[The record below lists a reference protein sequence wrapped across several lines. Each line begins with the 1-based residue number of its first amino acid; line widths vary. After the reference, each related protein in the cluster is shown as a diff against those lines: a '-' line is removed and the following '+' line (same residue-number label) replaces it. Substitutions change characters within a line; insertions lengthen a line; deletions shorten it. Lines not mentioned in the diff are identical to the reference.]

1 MRNDVRKYGVPF
13 VALVLAILAA
23 WATAAV
29 ADEPLV
35 VIVNPANTVSRLSFS
50 DLQNIYKG
58 EKNRWPNG
66 KLILLLMPAPGS
78 AERSAV
84 LKKVYKMSE
93 SDYLKYFI
101 QASFTGEVSAAPK
114 DLASAAQIKEA
125 VAGNPGA
132 IGYVKQSEADSTVK
146 VILTVP

>member
-1 MRNDVRKYGVPF
+1 MRNDVRKYRAPF
-13 VALVLAILAA
+13 VGLILAGLAA
-23 WATAAV
+23 WATAVV

-35 VIVNPANTVSRLSFS
+35 VIVNPANTVSTLSFS
-50 DLQNIYKG
+50 DLQNIYRG
-58 EKNRWPNG
+58 EKPRWPNG

-93 SDYLKYFI
+93 GDYVKYFI

-114 DLASAAQIKEA
+114 DLSSAAQVKET

-132 IGYVKQSEADSTVK
+132 IGYVKQSDADGTVK

>member
-1 MRNDVRKYGVPF
+1 MRNDVRKYGVPL
-13 VALVLAILAA
+13 VVLVLAILAA

-29 ADEPLV
+29 ADESLV
-35 VIVNPANTVSRLSFS
+35 VIVNPANNVSTLSLS
-50 DLQNIYKG
+50 DLQNIYRG
-58 EKNRWPNG
+58 EKARWPNG

-78 AERSAV
+78 PERSAV

-93 SDYLKYFI
+93 GDYVKYFI

-114 DLASAAQIKEA
+114 DLGSAAQVKEA
-125 VAGNPGA
+125 VASNPGA
-132 IGYVKQSEADSTVK
+132 IGYVKQSDADSTVK